1 MSTKPQNWI
10 QGLSTQKRKK
20 QSIEP
25 DDIQSQTNHHQTIE
39 NQLGLTELKTHMFKL
54 RQLHLIMHTWHKKHS
69 HLPKDFVM
77 MSPNGM
83 GRKYEDDVM
92 FIEELVHRGTNLTQN
107 QTHLTKEQMI
117 KLNDLFQTYQ
127 GNHLS

>member
-69 HLPKDFVM
+69 HLSKTLLL
-77 MSPNGM
+77 SPN
-83 GRKYEDDVM
+83 RLNRQYNTDIM
-92 FIEELVHRGTNLTQN
+92 FIEELVHIGTNLTQN